1 MVKPG
6 GAVPKEGDEEPEVEF
21 FDGLLDGTILEEA
34 DPMRITGFPMESL
47 FYVDEYSL
55 LLGTIQLLPSDDKL
69 KYAVHSH
76 SMARVNMI
84 AYHSGLRVCATQV
97 PNASAEAAGQ
107 ALRPAGGAR
116 AQFAVPMSER
126 RGRSGLGAAHV
137 RSGTWA

>member
-6 GAVPKEGDEEPEVEF
+6 GAVPEEGDEEPEVEF

-34 DPMRITGFPMESL
+34 DQMRITGFPMESL

-55 LLGTIQLLPSDDKL
+55 LLGTIQLLPSDEKL

-76 SMARVNMI
+76 SMARANMI
-84 AYHSGLRVCATQV
+84 ADHSACAQV
-97 PNASAEAAGQ
+97 PNASAQAAGQ